1 VPLFLKLARATRAR
15 TFFFVSYSSSHDTND
30 KSRRRPNVRKTAK
43 SKGARA
49 GASGILGIGL
59 DNEDGHKRVTT
70 AERFVIV
77 GGSEETHGRMTE
89 TLVKTFE
96 EIKHRGKHIEQ
107 VGRAELAEII
117 HKSTPS

>member
-1 VPLFLKLARATRAR
+1 M
-15 TFFFVSYSSSHDTND
+15 SYSSSND
-30 KSRRRPNVRKTAK
+30 KSPRRPAARKPAKAK
-43 SKGARA
+43 SA

-70 AERFVIV
+70 AEQFAIV

-96 EIKHRGKHIEQ
+96 ELKHRGKHLAQ
-107 VGRAELAEII
+107 VERAELAEII
-117 HKSTPS
+117 HKSTPR